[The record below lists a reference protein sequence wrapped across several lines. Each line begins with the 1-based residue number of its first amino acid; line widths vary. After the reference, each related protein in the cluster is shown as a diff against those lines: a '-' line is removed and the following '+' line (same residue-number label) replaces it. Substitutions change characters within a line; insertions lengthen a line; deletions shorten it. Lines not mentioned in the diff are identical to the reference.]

1 MLTIPEMTEARDKLR
16 QADSLIAAVR
26 GVFITAGYVHG
37 ARVMNDAINLLADEI
52 AALNKAIGAKP

>member
-1 MLTIPEMTEARDKLR
+1 MLTIPEMARDKLR